1 MLPGPFYIYKCPNC
15 GNLLQKGSIL
25 SGNTFY
31 SILYSD
37 GKRIGSMLPEFPE
50 ITKCNKCDNIF
61 WLSKSVEIG
70 TYELGGKKNSKKWEN
85 ADWLVSLGIDDY
97 FKALDSGIAKNKQE
111 ELYIRQRIWYLYNDR
126 VRDGQDQFVD
136 EKDEIRWRENCF
148 ELISLLDQS
157 DLNQKIIVAEIYRN
171 LGDFENCIKII
182 QSIDNDDFNWIK
194 DKLINECNRKNKH
207 VIVLYNRRLRLFGK
221 L

>member
-1 MLPGPFYIYKCPNC
+1 MLPGPFYVYKCPKC
-15 GNLLQKGSIL
+15 GNLLTRGGIL

-37 GKRIGSMLPEFPE
+37 GKRIAPMLPEFPK
-50 ITKCNKCDNIF
+50 ITKCKKCNNIF
-61 WLSKSVEIG
+61 WLSKSKEIG
-70 TYELGGKKNSKKWEN
+70 TYEWGKIPEN
-85 ADWLVSLGIDDY
+85 LLHANRIEFLGIDDY
-97 FKALDSGIAKNKQE
+97 FKALDSGIAENKQE
-111 ELYIRQRIWYLYNDR
+111 ELYIRQRIWHLYNDR
-126 VRDGQDQFVD
+126 VRDGKNQFID
-136 EKDEIRWRENCF
+136 EKDEIRWRKNCF

-194 DKLINECNRKNKH
+194 DKLIYECNRKNKH
-207 VIVLYNRRLRLFGK
+207 VIQL
-221 L
+221 